1 MSYLVT
7 AESLR
12 GEALPD
18 DGRALDLADWAEEY
32 VERETGFRFS
42 SHVTAYTLD
51 GNGQATL
58 TLPQPVISLTS
69 VTVGGTAMVEGTDYV
84 AMKRRPPG
92 PDDRRWPR
100 LIIPPPTASSSFLSG
115 ATLAGVWTKGV
126 QNVVV
131 TGTFGYT
138 RLQGTAEV
146 PPREIQRAALRLV
159 ALELARIGDDKEST
173 ARRIKTYVT
182 SFTASAL
189 TTSLSELAVS
199 AGPTHVP
206 EIDDALAA
214 FRHPTNAARPV
225 FAFGGV

>member
-7 AESLR
+7 PEALR
-12 GEALPD
+12 GEGLPD
-18 DGRALDLADWAEEY
+18 EGRVLDLADWADEY
-32 VERETGFRFS
+32 IERETGFRFA
-42 SHVTAYTLD
+42 SHVATFTLD
-51 GNGQATL
+51 GRGTDVL

-100 LIIPPPTASSSFLSG
+100 LIIPLPSASSSFLSG
-115 ATLAGVWTKGV
+115 ATLAGVWTKGT

-131 TGTFGYT
+131 AGTFGYT
-138 RLQGTAEV
+138 RLQGAVEV
-146 PPREIQRAALRLV
+146 SPREIQRVALRLV
-159 ALELARIGDDKEST
+159 ALELARIGDDKEQT
-173 ARRIKTYVT
+173 ARKLKTYIT
-182 SFTASAL
+182 SFTAAAL
-189 TTSLSELAVS
+189 TTSLSQLAVS

-206 EIDDALAA
+206 EIDDVLAA

-225 FAFGGV
+225 FAFGGA